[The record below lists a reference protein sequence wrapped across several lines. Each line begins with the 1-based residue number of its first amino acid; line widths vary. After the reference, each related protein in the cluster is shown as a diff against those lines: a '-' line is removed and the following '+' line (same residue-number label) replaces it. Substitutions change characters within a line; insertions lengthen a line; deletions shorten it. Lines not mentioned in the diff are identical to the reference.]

1 MELEISPYAL
11 AHLPVVVE
19 LKRSKLLGSARDDR
33 GWWWDVW
40 LAGKN
45 RVRAYSGRTPGL
57 SAGYVRK
64 PGAASMS
71 ARFGSSLRL
80 PIQAPASS
88 RHHS

>member
-1 MELEISPYAL
+1 MELDISPYAL

-40 LAGKN
+40 LAGKS

-57 SAGYVRK
+57 SAAVRK
-64 PGAASMS
+64 TGAPLGLS
-71 ARFGSSLRL
+71 ARAPGSVS
-80 PIQAPASS
+80 
-88 RHHS
+88 

>member
-1 MELEISPYAL
+1 MELDISPYAL

-40 LAGKN
+40 LAGKT

-57 SAGYVRK
+57 SAIALGRA
-64 PGAASMS
+64 GAAPMPGVDRV
-71 ARFGSSLRL
+71 ARTRPSVIAG
-80 PIQAPASS
+80 
-88 RHHS
+88 